1 MQGRKRER
9 EREVM
14 AGSQLLSHSATLVML
29 MVVELLLQSSVQRV
43 KIINPSLSL
52 AVASNA
58 DVKLFSWS
66 KLRFT
71 SLPMYS

>member
-1 MQGRKRER
+1 
-9 EREVM
+9 M
-14 AGSQLLSHSATLVML
+14 AGSQLLSHSATQEML
-29 MVVELLLQSSVQRV
+29 MVVELLLQSSVQKV

-58 DVKLFSWS
+58 DVKLFSWL

-71 SLPMYS
+71 LLPMYS

>member
-1 MQGRKRER
+1 
-9 EREVM
+9 M

-52 AVASNA
+52 AVASNT

>member
-1 MQGRKRER
+1 
-9 EREVM
+9 M

-58 DVKLFSWS
+58 DVKLFSRS

>member
-1 MQGRKRER
+1 
-9 EREVM
+9 M
-14 AGSQLLSHSATLVML
+14 AGSQLLSHSATLEML
-29 MVVELLLQSSVQRV
+29 MVAELLLQSPVQKV

-58 DVKLFSWS
+58 DVKLFSWL